1 MNPLNPLTN
10 PRTPGDA
17 LAIAAAAVAAA
28 AAAPAPTRHKRIEVK
43 IFGPGNKSFVRRLEE
58 AFPGH
63 DYRLV
68 PTGRASFNFVHCDDC
83 RACAKQAEAA
93 A

>member
-17 LAIAAAAVAAA
+17 LAIAAATVAAA

-43 IFGPGNKSFVRRLEE
+43 IFGP
-58 AFPGH
+58 
-63 DYRLV
+63 D
-68 PTGRASFNFVHCDDC
+68 
-83 RACAKQAEAA
+83 AKQAEAA

>member
-28 AAAPAPTRHKRIEVK
+28 PAPTRHKRIEVDE
-43 IFGPGNKSFVRRLEE
+43 RLGAVAADVEE